1 MYFPPSTTKVV
12 ENIQQNSL
20 FALDYSTL
28 VASSESAKFCLSKIN
43 IIFLN
48 SRLFMT
54 RLSILN
60 SCRSGVDIYWTN
72 LSPARVLYFEF
83 LTKPAVRLNQILK
96 YPENF
101 WRGEGNRLAPK
112 CKFLQTCLSLSSFH
126 LLYPPP
132 PPLCLALVLAL
143 CAKTWTGVSVVSEF
157 FYFFVIAFT
166 RSMHDDRVST
176 SVRASCNRSNLTHD
190 GFSRRHMDQKHIY
203 IALTFDWSTSRCSLC
218 GCTQLILL
226 FETVKRYNG

>member
-132 PPLCLALVLAL
+132 PSSLSRSRSRSLRQNLDWSIRRFRIFL
-143 CAKTWTGVSVVSEF
+143 F
-157 FYFFVIAFT
+157 FRYCFYSIDAWRSRLYF
-166 RSMHDDRVST
+166 
-176 SVRASCNRSNLTHD
+176 RASILQSLQPNT
-190 GFSRRHMDQKHIY
+190 RRIFASTYGSETHIY
-203 IALTFDWSTSRCSLC
+203 SIDVWLVDKPMQFVWLHSVDLTIRNC
-218 GCTQLILL
+218 QKI
-226 FETVKRYNG
+226 